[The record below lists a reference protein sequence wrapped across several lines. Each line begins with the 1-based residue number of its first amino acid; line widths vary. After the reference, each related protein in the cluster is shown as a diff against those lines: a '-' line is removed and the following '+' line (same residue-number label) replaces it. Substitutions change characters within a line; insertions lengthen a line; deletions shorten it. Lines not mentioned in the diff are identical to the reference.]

1 MSKPVITRPQ
11 SQLAPLKIAIVA
23 GEESGDLLG
32 ADLIDALRLQT
43 DRLVEIVGVGGA
55 HLQDRGL
62 KTLFNPHEIS
72 LMGLGAVLK
81 NLPKLIMRIRQTA
94 KAIVAEKPDCLVIID
109 SPDFTHRVA
118 KKVRLADPSIPI
130 VKYIAPTVWAWRPRR
145 AKEMRDYID
154 HVLTIL
160 PFEVDVLKKLHGPEA
175 TYVGHRLAG
184 LQTILSARAK
194 QKKRV
199 VFKDATAPRQV
210 LILPG
215 SRRSE
220 IQGLMP
226 VFGEALKEL
235 ALRFESIE
243 AVLPTL
249 PHLEEMVRE
258 LSKTWPV
265 KPKIVVG
272 DEAKYLAF
280 SESDAALAASGTV
293 SLELALAQVPTVLA
307 YKTDWFARQFLLPRI
322 TIWSAALPNIIT
334 DEPILPEYFD
344 YYMRPGALARQLQ
357 RLLIEGPAR
366 EAQIKGFEEVAE
378 LMATDQPSG
387 ELAASVVLKL
397 ANARQPADKK

>member
-1 MSKPVITRPQ
+1 MSKPVITRSH
-11 SQLAPLKIAIVA
+11 SQLEPLKIAVVA

-55 HLQDRGL
+55 HLQERGL
-62 KTLFNPHEIS
+62 KTLFNPEEIS

-81 NLPKLIMRIRQTA
+81 NLPKLIMRINQTA
-94 KAIVAEKPDCLVIID
+94 KAIIAEKPDCLVIID

-118 KKVRLADPSIPI
+118 KKVRFAAPSIPI

-145 AKEMRDYID
+145 AKEMRNYID
-154 HVLTIL
+154 HVLTVL
-160 PFEVDVLKKLHGPEA
+160 PFEVEVLKRLHGPDA
-175 TYVGHRLAG
+175 TYVGHRLAS
-184 LQTILSARAK
+184 LQPILDARAK
-194 QKKRV
+194 QKKRGV
-199 VFKDATAPRQV
+199 LQDASTLRHV

-235 ALRFESIE
+235 ALRFENVE

-249 PHLEEMVRE
+249 PHLEELVRE
-258 LSKTWPV
+258 KSKNWTV

-272 DEAKYLAF
+272 DDAKWLAF

-307 YKTDWFARQFLLPRI
+307 YKTDWFSRQFLLPRI

-344 YYMRPGALARQLQ
+344 YYMRAGALARQLQ
-357 RLLIEGPAR
+357 RLLVEGPVR
-366 EAQIKGFEEVAE
+366 EAQIKGFEELVE

-387 ELAASVVLKL
+387 ELAASIVLKL
-397 ANARQPADKK
+397 ASADQSAEKK